1 MRILRPALSAEA
13 NSGNGVL
20 GIARK
25 VVDYNSGST
34 NHTPLKEECVRQEAA
49 APLGAS
55 LSARELLEDMVQ
67 AW

>member
-1 MRILRPALSAEA
+1 M
-13 NSGNGVL
+13 

-34 NHTPLKEECVRQEAA
+34 NHTPLKEESVRQEAA

-67 AW
+67 AR